1 MTTTQ
6 LRAELTETI
15 TKIRALNESMK
26 VLRVRHTDLK
36 TRLAKARAAK
46 NNGTD
51 AS

>member
-15 TKIRALNESMK
+15 TKIRAMNEAMK
-26 VLRVRHTDLK
+26 VLRARHTDLK
-36 TRLAKARAAK
+36 ARLAKARAAK
-46 NNGTD
+46 NGATD